1 MSSVNYGSKRRVI
14 GASHYG
20 VGDWLVQRATA
31 IVMAVFTLAMILAVI
46 FTSGPL
52 TYASWSG
59 IFAATWMKF
68 LTFAT
73 VISICWHAWIG
84 VRNVFM
90 DYIKPVGIRL
100 ALQLFA
106 AVWLIGSAG
115 WAAQVLWRL

>member
-31 IVMAVFTLAMILAVI
+31 IVMAIFTLALILAVI

>member
-1 MSSVNYGSKRRVI
+1 MSEQQEKKPNIFLRLL
-14 GASHYG
+14 AF
-20 VGDWLVQRATA
+20 LV
-31 IVMAVFTLAMILAVI
+31 TLALILAVI

>member
-31 IVMAVFTLAMILAVI
+31 IVMAVFTLALILAVI

-106 AVWLIGSAG
+106 AAWLIGSAG

>member
-31 IVMAVFTLAMILAVI
+31 IVMAVFTLALILAVI

>member
-31 IVMAVFTLAMILAVI
+31 IVMAVFTLALILAVI

-84 VRNVFM
+84 VCNVFM

>member
-31 IVMAVFTLAMILAVI
+31 IVMAVFTLALILAVI

-90 DYIKPVGIRL
+90 DYIKPVSIRL

>member
-31 IVMAVFTLAMILAVI
+31 IVMAVFTLALILAVI

-90 DYIKPVGIRL
+90 DYINPVGIRL

>member
-31 IVMAVFTLAMILAVI
+31 IVMAVFTLALILAVI

-90 DYIKPVGIRL
+90 DYIKPVGFRL

>member
-1 MSSVNYGSKRRVI
+1 MSSVNYGSNRRVI

-31 IVMAVFTLAMILAVI
+31 IVMAVFTLALILAVI

>member
-31 IVMAVFTLAMILAVI
+31 IVMAVFTLALILAVI

-68 LTFAT
+68 LTIAT

>member
-20 VGDWLVQRATA
+20 VGDWLVQRAPA
-31 IVMAVFTLAMILAVI
+31 IVMAVFTLALILAVI

>member
-31 IVMAVFTLAMILAVI
+31 IVMAIFTLALILAVI

-59 IFAATWMKF
+59 IGIVAATCLSVF
-68 LTFAT
+68 LFKEHLNAAGVFAIVLIVTGT
-73 VISICWHAWIG
+73 VLL
-84 VRNVFM
+84 NVS
-90 DYIKPVGIRL
+90 
-100 ALQLFA
+100 
-106 AVWLIGSAG
+106 GSAH
-115 WAAQVLWRL
+115 

>member
-31 IVMAVFTLAMILAVI
+31 IVMAVFTLALILAVI

-73 VISICWHAWIG
+73 VIPICWHAWIG

>member
-1 MSSVNYGSKRRVI
+1 MSVNYGSKRTVV
-14 GASHYG
+14 GAHYG
-20 VGDWLVQRATA
+20 VRDWLVQRATA
-31 IVMAVFTLAMILAVI
+31 IVMAVFTLALILAVI